1 MASFRVFS
9 KDDEGCIP
17 AEEMKFVLSQVMM
30 MTMILMLK
38 MLLISIIL
46 MMNWQ
51 VCSME
56 EAEEMLEVVDR
67 NGDGVISYSEFRCMM
82 GANPILL

>member
-1 MASFRVFS
+1 MVASFRVFS

-30 MTMILMLK
+30 MMILMMLILIGFLMLK

-46 MMNWQ
+46 MMN
-51 VCSME
+51 
-56 EAEEMLEVVDR
+56 L
-67 NGDGVISYSEFRCMM
+67 
-82 GANPILL
+82 